1 MKNLNKIITLFIVI
15 CQLFFCLAACKKQPD
30 SEGSSTADASFK
42 LTWEQL
48 SAYTIVVPEKSEKE
62 MNPVATMLNNIIKT
76 ATGAALQI
84 KTDNIAEGSDY
95 YFESEY
101 EILIG
106 YTDRKEAREFYNSF
120 KKDDSGYALVGK
132 KLLILGYTG
141 EGANKSALLFKT
153 DLLDK
158 KSNSDVLLN
167 AGESKIV
174 SSKYEYQTILLNG
187 TDISKYKIVYP
198 KVSSKGEKEIA
209 TYLQEWIAY
218 HTGYILNCVN
228 DSAQAGEYEIQ
239 IGTTSRITSEM
250 LSARDA
256 DGFNDEKTYI
266 GINGK
271 TVWLSGNSRM
281 ALYTAFTKLTNF
293 AVFSDTNISIDINSS
308 DSYPINQLKV
318 SVMNYNIYYDLN
330 EKKRNPDDVIVSI
343 KQKNADVFGLLEA
356 GADWIAKINPEVSA
370 TYTCVTGKPVDTTKD
385 ASYNPIYYK
394 TDKFDLIE
402 WGTKWLSD
410 TPDKMSRYPTA
421 KHYKVLTYVIL
432 KDKATGARFM
442 YINIHLDGSNDA
454 AAHSALKEVRKWQV
468 EVFKNFI
475 AKYNFLP
482 IIAGGDFN
490 ENPTHSTITAVSANS
505 RLISCANIAEKK
517 VIVPSDVNSEF
528 DAIGT
533 ASLDYLFVTP
543 DSVKVEKFEVWDNKI
558 NGKYPSDHL
567 PVCAELAIC
576 F

>member
-1 MKNLNKIITLFIVI
+1 
-15 CQLFFCLAACKKQPD
+15 
-30 SEGSSTADASFK
+30 
-42 LTWEQL
+42 
-48 SAYTIVVPEKSEKE
+48 

-370 TYTCVTGKPVDTTKD
+370 TYTCVSTEVFDKLVSTVNGYKEYFM
-385 ASYNPIYYK
+385 SHNQPIYENPSPGNK
-394 TDKFDLIE
+394 AGGITTLEEKSLGCITKG
-402 WGTKWLSD
+402 GTSPVVD
-410 TPDKMSRYPTA
+410 
-421 KHYKVLTYVIL
+421 VLTYGDTVNKQGL
-432 KDKATGARFM
+432 
-442 YINIHLDGSNDA
+442 NLLDGPGNDIVA
-454 AAHSALKEVRKWQV
+454 CTNLCAVGCQIILFTTGRGTPLGAPVPTVKIATNTELYNKKEGW
-468 EVFKNFI
+468 
-475 AKYNFLP
+475 L
-482 IIAGGDFN
+482 DFN
-490 ENPTHSTITAVSANS
+490 AGE
-505 RLISCANIAEKK
+505 L
-517 VIVPSDVNSEF
+517 
-528 DAIGT
+528 
-533 ASLDYLFVTP
+533 LDGKDL
-543 DSVKVEKFEVWDNKI
+543 DEKFFDKVLAVASGELTANEK
-558 NGKYPSDHL
+558 NGYREISIFKDGVML
-567 PVCAELAIC
+567 
-576 F
+576 